1 MSRLTYLERRI
12 MRYHGM
18 PARDVARVEKLT
30 VHEVLEV
37 RAQLRERGH
46 VPTTP
51 GLDQGV
57 YEQPQQLSLDQVDQ
71 LMRDNRAP
79 RAVDGEGGWTTQTD
93 GGW

>member
-1 MSRLTYLERRI
+1 MTYLERRVL
-12 MRYHGM
+12 RYHGM

-37 RAQLRERGH
+37 RAQLRSRGLT
-46 VPTTP
+46 PTTP
-51 GLDQGV
+51 GLDVGV
-57 YEQPQQLSLDQVDQ
+57 YEQEQQEQLSLGDVDQ

-79 RAVDGEGGWTTQTD
+79 RPVDVEGGWTTETN